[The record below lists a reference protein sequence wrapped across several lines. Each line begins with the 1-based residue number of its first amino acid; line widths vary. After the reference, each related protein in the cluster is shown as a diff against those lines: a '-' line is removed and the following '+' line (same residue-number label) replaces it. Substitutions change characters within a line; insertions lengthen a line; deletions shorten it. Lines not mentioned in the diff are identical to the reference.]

1 MGQRANHVAQR
12 AQRAVDEA
20 GFLERFAA
28 RSGERLP
35 LTAGEIDEME
45 LRFPRDRDVRLDF
58 LRLRGVSMATSQV
71 R

>member
-1 MGQRANHVAQR
+1 MGQRANHVSQG

-58 LRLRGVSMATSQV
+58 LRLRGVSTATSQV

>member
-20 GFLERFAA
+20 GFFERFAA
-28 RSGERLP
+28 RPGERLP

-45 LRFPRDRDVRLDF
+45 LRFPRDRDV
-58 LRLRGVSMATSQV
+58 
-71 R
+71 